1 MRLCVCVCARV
12 CVCVCVCVC
21 ARAGV
26 CVCVSVC
33 VCLFVFETLVSSLL
47 NPQHRDKG
55 YEVDYIYNCV
65 NAICSQMLWA
75 S

>member
-1 MRLCVCVCARV
+1 MCVCVRAR
-12 CVCVCVCVC
+12 VCVCVC

-26 CVCVSVC
+26 CVCVSLCVC